1 MTIYVGETKYDIALG
16 NKIHDESIVNVG
28 TGYAASYSNLG
39 DSLPLAP
46 AKKPFTWV
54 SESGVSI
61 QDLGFTRG
69 TLKNNTNKNWTSSSY
84 VKYEV
89 DDKLYVRAIQS
100 FNGYLDIYAPENCFL
115 TYLKV
120 YSKQNSNTAY
130 CSSLRI
136 YRPDNI
142 TDTYIAAKD
151 GDYGWVEWSNE
162 DGKECYFLRL
172 YAARSHTDI
181 GGAGNTTCEI
191 SEMRGYMLVGGNQ

>member
-28 TGYAASYSNLG
+28 TGYTAIYSNLG
-39 DSLPLAP
+39 ENLPLAP
-46 AKKPFTWV
+46 AKKPFTWI
-54 SESGVSI
+54 SESDVSI
-61 QDLGFTRG
+61 TSYGFSRG
-69 TLKNNTNKNWTSSSY
+69 SLVNNTNKNWTSSSY
-84 VKYEV
+84 VKYEIN
-89 DDKLYVRAIQS
+89 DRLYVRAIKS

-120 YSKQNSNTAY
+120 FSKQNSNIAY

-136 YRPDNI
+136 YQSSNS
-142 TDTYIAAKD
+142 TDTYIAAEE

-162 DGKECYFLRL
+162 DGKACYFLRL
-172 YAARSHTDI
+172 YAARSNTGI
-181 GGAGNTTCEI
+181 GGAGTTKCEI